1 MLSKFGA
8 IKKTMQWV
16 AKMFTV
22 AQGAA
27 DLIIKSYYHSFF
39 KHNNSNV
46 RICTARAGNVI
57 GGGDWAKDRII
68 VDAIIAWSR
77 SNKVEIRSPNATR
90 PWQHVLEPL
99 SGYLSL
105 GEQLFSNK
113 SLIGEAFNFGLSADQ
128 NRTVHELLVDSCMY
142 WDLEPENAIKITDNI
157 TFHEAALLKLNCD
170 KASAIL
176 KWNANL
182 DYMDTIRYTNEWY
195 YHFYNE
201 HAIYNKTL
209 NQISE
214 YEDLAISKTLK
225 WTE

>member
-1 MLSKFGA
+1 MGGKDVYSGSK
-8 IKKTMQWV
+8 
-16 AKMFTV
+16 
-22 AQGAA
+22 GAA

-113 SLIGEAFNFGLSADQ
+113 SLIGEALILPSADQ

-142 WDLEPENAIKITDNI
+142 WDLEPENAKN
-157 TFHEAALLKLNCD
+157 
-170 KASAIL
+170 
-176 KWNANL
+176 
-182 DYMDTIRYTNEWY
+182 YR
-195 YHFYNE
+195 
-201 HAIYNKTL
+201 
-209 NQISE
+209 
-214 YEDLAISKTLK
+214 
-225 WTE
+225 